1 MEKTGQIGSSLLAI
15 SETATNS
22 TANGNTMAP
31 GNDQKDNE
39 SKRSQ
44 NTSGYSMAGVLHF
57 LQNECSQYE
66 LERSQ
71 WEIEKAEL
79 RARITFLIGER
90 KSQENLKFD
99 LVRRIKM
106 LELALRQERA
116 KHLEIIK
123 KYEQPQ
129 QNGEVDQID
138 GEEQNHLVV
147 NTKSTV
153 PLDIDSILPS
163 KTNDNNQSSN
173 GGILSNKELYRARET
188 LQQYLH
194 EIGYTD
200 KILSL
205 RSFRVNQLLGLLP
218 KMDEEEKTNSD
229 DERRPNAA
237 EWALLRSEHA
247 ILEAADAIKQSRQ
260 HQEKLQ
266 ESSNLK
272 KNAENADNSDSSSD
286 DNAEADLDAD
296 AVEAFNE
303 FSFLKNE
310 EGGNERVWNP
320 KGNLESMDVSKQRKL
335 DEMKKE
341 LKHDQER
348 RRQQSLA
355 KARSVF
361 DDSDQKN
368 KFNNTI
374 QQNQQSQSQSAADIP
389 FEEEKYEGIK
399 TVFDKEEENVQQL
412 HWNVHYTLRSHYDS
426 IRAMQFHPIEPV
438 LITASEDGTAKL
450 WDLNSSSVGSK
461 TGGGGG
467 NYDDGS
473 GKGFPSTGIADIE
486 PLYTFR
492 GHRGAIL
499 AMDMSPMGETCYTAG
514 LDGVICCWTIPST
527 VGLDVYQTFDP
538 NLLQERLN
546 GHTDAIWSLSY
557 HSSSNRLISASAD
570 GTIRIWV
577 VGLADGAMPTPLLKT
592 ITELDKPRSIDVV
605 STESQQ
611 LLCACVHSQCH
622 IRDFETGQIV
632 LNFQKVEDG
641 DEVNKILS
649 HPTMPVTITAG
660 ENRKIRFFDN
670 NTGKI
675 ICSTMA
681 HVEGVS
687 TLAIDPNGL
696 YMLSASHDG
705 SVRFW
710 NAEKKICLQ
719 EIAAHR
725 KKFGSGVMAVAF
737 HPSRQMI
744 GSAGADGLAKVYGTG
759 QNTNNNN
766 LPSSS
771 FPMPTTTSPTSSSSS
786 GSSAGSSPLQKY
798 QQQQNIASSQL

>member
-1 MEKTGQIGSSLLAI
+1 MEKTGQNGNSLLAI

-22 TANGNTMAP
+22 TVNGNTRT
-31 GNDQKDNE
+31 GNDQKDTE

-44 NTSGYSMAGVLHF
+44 QTSGYSMAGVLHF
-57 LQNECSQYE
+57 LQNECTQYE

-71 WEIEKAEL
+71 WDIERAEL
-79 RARITFLIGER
+79 KARITFLIGER
-90 KSQENLKFD
+90 KSQENLKYD

-123 KYEQPQ
+123 KFEQPQ
-129 QNGEVDQID
+129 QNGEVDQVD
-138 GEEQNHLVV
+138 DDEQNRHVV
-147 NTKSTV
+147 NLKSAV

-163 KTNDNNQSSN
+163 KTNINNQSQN
-173 GGILSNKELYRARET
+173 GEILSNKELIKARET
-188 LQQYLH
+188 LQQYLQ

-218 KMDEEEKTNSD
+218 KMEEDEKTD
-229 DERRPNAA
+229 GEDERRPNAS
-237 EWALLRSEHA
+237 EWALLQSEHA

-260 HQEKLQ
+260 HQQNYQ
-266 ESSNLK
+266 ESSKSK

-286 DNAEADLDAD
+286 DNAEVDLDAD

-310 EGGNERVWNP
+310 GSGKSDSQP
-320 KGNLESMDVSKQRKL
+320 KEILDV
-335 DEMKKE
+335 MKEK

-355 KARSVF
+355 KARGMF
-361 DDSDQKN
+361 DDSSQNN
-368 KFNNTI
+368 KLKLLNSI
-374 QQNQQSQSQSAADIP
+374 QQSQPADIP

-399 TVFDKEEENVQQL
+399 TKEEETSQQL
-412 HWNVHYTLRSHYDS
+412 HWNILYTLRSHYDS

-450 WDLNSSSVGSK
+450 WDLNNSSVGGK
-461 TGGGGG
+461 TCGSGT
-467 NYDDGS
+467 YDDG

-492 GHRGAIL
+492 GHRGSIL
-499 AMDMSPMGETCYTAG
+499 TMDMSPMGETCYTAG

-527 VGLDVYQTFDP
+527 VGLDIYQTFDP
-538 NLLQERLN
+538 NLLQERLQ

-611 LLCACVHSQCH
+611 LLCACIHSQCH

-641 DEVNKILS
+641 DEVNKMIS

-759 QNTNNNN
+759 QNI
-766 LPSSS
+766 PS
-771 FPMPTTTSPTSSSSS
+771 FPMPTSSPTSSSS

-798 QQQQNIASSQL
+798 QQQNIASSQL